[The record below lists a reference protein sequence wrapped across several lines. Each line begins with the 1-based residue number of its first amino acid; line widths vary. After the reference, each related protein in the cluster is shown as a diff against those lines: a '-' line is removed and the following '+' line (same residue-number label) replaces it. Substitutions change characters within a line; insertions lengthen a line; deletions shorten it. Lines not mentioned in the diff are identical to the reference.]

1 MTAIDRRVLLTGAV
15 ALPIAAQSAT
25 TLSRG
30 AAKGP
35 DDESYWRAIAAQY
48 DVTPGIIQL
57 ENGNWGI
64 MARPVM
70 AAYERAIERVNRDNS
85 YYARRGFG
93 KDLDMIHAQ
102 VATAL
107 GAAPDEIGFARN
119 ATEALRT
126 LIQGYNRLR
135 PGDAVLHADLDY
147 DAMQGYVEGLHRSR
161 GVAVIKI
168 ALPEPAT
175 RQSLIDS
182 YARAFDANPRIRMV
196 LLTHLSHRTGLA
208 LPLADIIA
216 LAKSR
221 GVDAIVD
228 AAHSWGQ
235 LEAGTIAAGADFA
248 GFNLHKWMGAPLGV
262 GVFYIRK
269 PRLADIDPDPGN
281 NASGGATIGTTAESR
296 LHTGTVNMAAQL
308 TIPDALA
315 FQGAIGTPARAA
327 RLRGL
332 RDRWAEPLRTL
343 DGLEILTP
351 ADPTLHAGI
360 TAFRIRGR
368 TTVADNMAIAKILLD
383 EFGIFTVHR
392 SGVAKGA
399 CVRVSPAL
407 FTTPAHI
414 DALVRALRIVVPRMA
429 V

>member
-1 MTAIDRRVLLTGAV
+1 MTTIDRRALLAGAAALPVAAQAAASLPTGA
-15 ALPIAAQSAT
+15 P
-25 TLSRG
+25 
-30 AAKGP
+30 KGP
-35 DDESYWRAIAAQY
+35 DDEQWWRAIAAQY
-48 DVTPGIIQL
+48 DVNPDIIQL

-70 AAYERAIERVNRDNS
+70 AAYERNIERVNRDNS

-93 KDLDMIHAQ
+93 ADLDAIRAQ
-102 VATAL
+102 VATTL
-107 GAAPDEIGFARN
+107 GAAPDEIAFARN

-126 LIQGYNRLR
+126 LIQNYNRLR
-135 PGDAVLHADLDY
+135 PGDAVLYADLDY
-147 DAMQGYVEGLHRSR
+147 DAMQGFMEGLHKSR
-161 GVAVIKI
+161 GVTVVKI

-175 RQSLIDS
+175 RQALIDS

-208 LPLADIIA
+208 LPLAEIVA

-221 GVDAIVD
+221 GIDAIVD

-262 GVFYIRK
+262 GAFYIRK
-269 PRLADIDPDPGN
+269 LRLDAIDPDPGN
-281 NASGGATIGTTAESR
+281 GASVGITTESR
-296 LHTGTVNMAAQL
+296 IHTGTVDMAAQL
-308 TIPDALA
+308 TVPTALA
-315 FQGAIGTPARAA
+315 FQEAVGAPNRIA
-327 RLRGL
+327 RLRWL
-332 RDRWAEPLRTL
+332 RDRWAEELRGSP
-343 DGLEILTP
+343 GLEILTP
-351 ADPTLHAGI
+351 NDPALHGGT

-368 TTVADNMAIAKILLD
+368 TSVADNIAIAKVLLD
-383 EFGIFTVHR
+383 EFGIFSVHR
-392 SGVAKGA
+392 VGVAKGA
-399 CVRVSPAL
+399 CIRICPAL

-414 DALVRALRIVVPRMA
+414 DALVRALRVVAPRMA